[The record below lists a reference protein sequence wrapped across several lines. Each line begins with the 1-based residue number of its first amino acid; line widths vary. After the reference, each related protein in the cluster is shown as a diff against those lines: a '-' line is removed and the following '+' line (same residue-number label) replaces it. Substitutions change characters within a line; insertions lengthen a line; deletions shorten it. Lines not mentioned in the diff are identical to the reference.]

1 MASTADPYLILPG
14 SLAHSEFRLQ
24 RLAQDIGA
32 TEVRA
37 LWVHFVN
44 PLKPLGA
51 EELSTLQQILH
62 YGEYPDTH
70 DRLSQTLLD
79 ALHRGDTP
87 RDDATVL
94 FYVYPFRH
102 GARWHR

>member
-1 MASTADPYLILPG
+1 MASTEDPYLILPG
-14 SLAHSEFRLQ
+14 SSAHSDFRLQ

-32 TEVRA
+32 KEVRS

-44 PLKPLGA
+44 PIKTLSA
-51 EELSTLQQILH
+51 EEFKTLQQILH

-79 ALHRGDTP
+79 ALHRADQP
-87 RDDATVL
+87 RDDETVL
-94 FYVYPFRH
+94 FYGHRRH
-102 GARWHR
+102 L